1 MTEHEASRDEA
12 QPGVPRWVKVIGLV
26 MAVVVA
32 LVLLAQL
39 TGVAGDHGP
48 GRHLSRGLGPAE
60 PATVSARSGGSG
72 W

>member
-1 MTEHEASRDEA
+1 MAEHEASRDEA
-12 QPGVPRWVKVIGLV
+12 RPGVPRWVKVIGLV
-26 MAVVVA
+26 VAVAVA

-48 GRHLSRGLGPAE
+48 GRHLSRGLGPADSVGT
-60 PATVSARSGGSG
+60 AARAGGSG